1 MRVPKPEMKKA
12 RIEIIPMIDAIF
24 FLLVFFMFSSLSM
37 IRLRGAN
44 VTLPAPATSSAGKG
58 AGTAPPKLILSVTD
72 KGAYFLNAKKIDRDG
87 LQDSLQTQVT
97 AHPNSVVVVN
107 MAKTQTTQNL
117 IDVLDTINKVNTP
130 SGQPAQVLIATEP
143 VDEQGQPLENKG
155 H

>member
-44 VTLPAPATSSAGKG
+44 VTLPAPASANSAKG
-58 AGTAPPKLILSVTD
+58 AGATQPKLILSVTE
-72 KGAYFLNAKKIDRDG
+72 KGGYFLNTKKVEREG
-87 LQDSLQTQVT
+87 LQSSLQAQVS
-97 AHPNSVVVVN
+97 AHPNAVVVVN

-117 IDVLDTINKVNTP
+117 IDVLDTINKVTTP
-130 SGQPAQVLIATEP
+130 SGGPAQVLIATEP
-143 VDEQGQPLENKG
+143 VDEQGQPLESKG
-155 H
+155 R